1 MRLLDGFSVHLDGA
15 PVDGTAWHRRK
26 SAELVQLLALTPGAR
41 LHRERV
47 VDALWPDLP
56 PEQALPRLHKAAH
69 YARKALGPVPG
80 ILELRQDVV
89 TLAAG
94 HTLRVDAV
102 EFGAAARRALD
113 QRPPDPRDCARL
125 LGDRPPVLLPEV
137 VEDWTEEHRE
147 RHQALV
153 VELLLAAE
161 RWDALL
167 RLDPVNEAAHLGV
180 LRSALRRGDRAA
192 GLRAFASMER
202 VLADELQ
209 VAPGAEA
216 VALRDALVAL
226 DTRDGQAPT
235 AGTRAP
241 GGHALVERGGELA
254 SLHACVSAASE
265 TGRGSLVLVSGDAGV
280 GKSALVRAFIE
291 GLAGEVTV
299 HVGGCD
305 DLVAPRSLGPF
316 LDMAAD
322 PAARGSDVRTVLE
335 AGTMPEVLP
344 ALLGFLGRGPTVA
357 VIEDL
362 HWADDATLDAMRYLA
377 RRVTSIPVV
386 LVATFR
392 SSGLAGDHPLTRLL
406 GTLLGEHVVRLPL
419 ESLSVAAVRDLGDF
433 GDDEAAEVH
442 RITGGNPFF
451 VTEVIAAGV
460 EVVPTTVR
468 DAVLGRIAVLRPEV
482 RALLRRLSVVPGGA
496 ERWLAE
502 ALTTG
507 SEALVEAEASGVLLG
522 DPDGLSFRHE
532 LSRRAVESSLTATER
547 RAAHRQVLDLLLEVP
562 GVSRARLV
570 HHAAFGGRDRE
581 LVEIGPEAAAEAARQ
596 GAHRQ
601 CAEILRLVL
610 ESPHSMSDHET
621 ARLWWERSYSSYVVN
636 RFEAA
641 YTCAEHAVA
650 LADRAGDRQVLMD
663 ALPVLAR
670 AAMFARGPEDA
681 RGAAQRAVDVS
692 RQEGDR
698 ARLAAALTELAR
710 AHSNLPSVSVV
721 AQPSAASEEAA
732 DEALAI
738 ARDLGRPELVA
749 RSLCYRGEARMSR
762 GDLSGFE
769 DLELAVELAVNDPRV
784 ETRVRCLVNAAG
796 SAFRA
801 GRLADVE
808 RLVTTG
814 LALAEECEF
823 FAGQYRLRLTRAAA
837 RASHGSWDAAVDELE
852 DLLRSPGEPGIMAPL
867 ARSILARL
875 LARRGEPQAGVVLAA
890 ARKEQYRAQSAFIT
904 GVLEIATA
912 ELGWLDGSLAEATP
926 AMTDTLRRVTDAG
939 YAGIAA
945 ELTAYLRRADV
956 PVTAPADPPGPWA
969 PTLAGRT
976 AQAVAAWAQL
986 GERYE
991 RAVVQAGSADTA
1003 QRTRASRPWST
1014 WGRSRPSRRSTERV
1028 AASREGRGIGSSPRG
1043 GWCDRPR
1050 P

>member
-1 MRLLDGFSVHLDGA
+1 MRLLDGFSVRLDGV
-15 PVDGTAWHRRK
+15 PVDGAAWHRRK

-47 VDALWPDLP
+47 VHALWPDLLL
-56 PEQALPRLHKAAH
+56 EQALPRLHKAAH
-69 YARKALGPVPG
+69 FARRALSPAPG
-80 ILELRQDVV
+80 VLELRQDTVA
-89 TLAAG
+89 LAAG

-102 EFGAAARRALD
+102 EFEAAARRALD
-113 QRPPDPRDCARL
+113 RDPPDVPACARL
-125 LGDRPPVLLPEV
+125 VPDQPPVLLPDT
-137 VEDWTEEHRE
+137 VEEWVEEYRDRHRL
-147 RHQALV
+147 LV
-153 VELLLAAE
+153 EELLAAAE
-161 RWDALL
+161 RWEALL
-167 RLDPVNEAAHLGV
+167 RLDPVNEAAHLGL

-202 VLADELQ
+202 VLAEEVQ
-209 VAPGAEA
+209 AAPGPDA
-216 VALRDALVAL
+216 VALRDALLAL
-226 DTRDGQAPT
+226 DVRDEEALIVPPARG
-235 AGTRAP
+235 
-241 GGHALVERGGELA
+241 ALVERGRELEA
-254 SLHACVSAASE
+254 LHACVTAATE

-280 GKSALVRAFIE
+280 GKSALVRAFLD
-291 GLAGEVTV
+291 GLPGDVAV

-305 DLVAPRSLGPF
+305 DLLAPRSLGPF
-316 LDMAAD
+316 QDMVAD
-322 PAARGSDVRTVLE
+322 PAVPETGVRAIVE
-335 AGTMPEVLP
+335 AGTMDEVLP
-344 ALLGFLGRGPTVA
+344 ALLAFLGRGPTVA
-357 VIEDL
+357 VVEDL

-377 RRVTSIPVV
+377 RRVAHLPVV

-392 SSGLAGDHPLTRLL
+392 SRGLAGDHPLTRLL

-419 ESLSVAAVRDLGDF
+419 EPLSVAAVRDLGGF
-433 GDDEAAEVH
+433 SDDEAAEVH

-460 EVVPTTVR
+460 DAVPTTVR
-468 DAVLGRIAVLRPEV
+468 DAVLGRIAVLAPEV
-482 RALLRRLSVVPGGA
+482 RGLLRTLSVVPGRA

-507 SEALVEAEASGVLLG
+507 SETLVGAEASGVLLG
-522 DPDGLSFRHE
+522 DPDGVAFHHE
-532 LSRRAVESSLTATER
+532 LARRAVESSLTATER
-547 RAAHRQVLDLLLEVP
+547 RAAHRAVLDVLLEVP

-570 HHAAFGGRDRE
+570 HHAAFGGRDRV

-610 ESPHSMSDHET
+610 ESPHTLPDHLA
-621 ARLWWERSYSSYVVN
+621 ARLWSERSYSSYVVN

-641 YTCAEHAVA
+641 FTCAETAVA
-650 LADRAGDRQVLMD
+650 LADRTGDRRVLMD

-670 AAMFARGPEDA
+670 AAMFARGPEAA
-681 RGAAQRAVDVS
+681 RGAAQRAVELA
-692 RQEGDR
+692 RHEGD
-698 ARLAAALTELAR
+698 AEHLSAALTELAR
-710 AHSNLPSVSVV
+710 AHSNLPSVAVV
-721 AQPSAASEEAA
+721 AQPSSACEQAAA
-732 DEALAI
+732 EALAI
-738 ARDLGRPELVA
+738 ALDLGRPELVA

-762 GDLSGFE
+762 GDLEGFE
-769 DLELAVELAVNDPRV
+769 DLEKAVELAVNDPRI

-808 RLVTTG
+808 RLVATG

-837 RASHGSWDAAVDELE
+837 RASSGAWDAAVDELE
-852 DLLRSPGEPGIMAPL
+852 DLLRSPGEPGTMAPL

-875 LARRGEPQAGVVLAA
+875 LARRGDPQAAAVLAA
-890 ARKEQYRAQSAFIT
+890 AGADQRRTQSAFIS
-904 GVLEIATA
+904 GVLEVAAA

-926 AMTDTLRRVTDAG
+926 AMTDALRRVTADG
-939 YAGIAA
+939 YTGVAA

-956 PVTAPADPPGPWA
+956 PVPAPPDPPGPWA

-976 AQAVAAWAQL
+976 TEAAAAWARI

-991 RAVVQAGSADTA
+991 RAVVLAGSADPA
-1003 QRTRASRPWST
+1003 QRDEGMEALVDL
-1014 WGRSRPSRRSTERV
+1014 GAV
-1028 AASREGRGIGSSPRG
+1028 ATLPAV
-1043 GWCDRPR
+1043 D
-1050 P
+1050 

>member
-1 MRLLDGFSVHLDGA
+1 MRLLDGFSVHLDGV
-15 PVDGTAWHRRK
+15 PVDETAWHRRK
-26 SAELVQLLALTPGAR
+26 SAELVQLLALSPGAR

-69 YARKALGPVPG
+69 FARKALGTAPG

-89 TLAAG
+89 SLAAG
-94 HTLRVDAV
+94 HALRVDAV
-102 EFGAAARRALD
+102 ELEAAARRALD
-113 QRPPDPRDCARL
+113 QRPPDVRACARL
-125 LGDRPPVLLPEV
+125 LGDGPLVLLPEV
-137 VEDWTEEHRE
+137 VEDWVDAPRA

-153 VELLLAAE
+153 AELLVATE
-161 RWDALL
+161 RWEALL

-180 LRSALRRGDRAA
+180 LRSALRRGDRAG
-192 GLRAFASMER
+192 GLRGFATLER

-226 DTRDGQAPT
+226 DGQDLAAT
-235 AGTRAP
+235 GNRAP
-241 GGHALVERGGELA
+241 AAPALVERGPELA
-254 SLHACVSAASE
+254 SLHACVSAARE

-280 GKSALVRAFIE
+280 GKSALVRAFVDA
-291 GLAGEVTV
+291 LAGDVTV

-316 LDMAAD
+316 LDMAAG
-322 PAARGSDVRTVLE
+322 PAARGSDVRGVVE

-344 ALLGFLGRGPTVA
+344 ALLELFAHGPTVA

-377 RRVTSIPVV
+377 RRVTGIPVV

-392 SSGLAGDHPLTRLL
+392 TSGLAGDHPLTRLL
-406 GTLLGEHVVRLPL
+406 GTLLGDHVVRLPL
-419 ESLSVAAVRDLGDF
+419 ESLSVRAVRDLGGF

-442 RITGGNPFF
+442 RITGGTPFF

-468 DAVLGRIAVLRPEV
+468 DAVLGRIAALRPEV

-507 SEALVEAEASGVLLG
+507 SDALVEAEASGVLLG

-547 RAAHRQVLDLLLEVP
+547 RAAHREVLDLLLEVP

-610 ESPHSMSDHET
+610 ESPHAMSDHQT

-641 YTCAEHAVA
+641 FTCAENAVA
-650 LADRAGDRQVLMD
+650 IADRTGDRQVLLD

-681 RGAAQRAVDVS
+681 HTAARRAVDLS
-692 RQEGDR
+692 REEGDR

-710 AHSNLPSVSVV
+710 TRSNLPSVSVV
-721 AQPSAASEEAA
+721 AQPSAASEQAA
-732 DEALAI
+732 EEALAI

-769 DLELAVELAVNDPRV
+769 DLELAVELAVDDPRV

-796 SAFRA
+796 SAYRA
-801 GRLADVE
+801 GRLAEVE

-823 FAGQYRLRLTRAAA
+823 YAGQYRLRLTRAAA

-852 DLLRSPGEPGIMAPL
+852 DLLRSPGEPGVMAPL

-875 LARRGEPQAGVVLAA
+875 LARRGEPQAGAVLAA

-904 GVLEIATA
+904 GVLEVATA

-926 AMTDTLRRVTDAG
+926 GMTDVLRRVADEG
-939 YAGIAA
+939 YAGVAA
-945 ELTAYLRRADV
+945 ELTAYLRRAEV
-956 PVTAPADPPGPWA
+956 PVAAPADPPGPWA

-976 AQAVAAWAQL
+976 TEAVTAWARL

-991 RAVVQAGSADTA
+991 RAVVLAGSADPA
-1003 QRTRASRPWST
+1003 QRDEGLAALDEL
-1014 WGRSRPSRRSTERV
+1014 GAV
-1028 AASREGRGIGSSPRG
+1028 ATIPAV
-1043 GWCDRPR
+1043 D
-1050 P
+1050 